1 MVNRIVFQC
10 LCIGALLGGV
20 AGLGL
25 CRVRAPG
32 TLGTEMK
39 SFAEL
44 FHFFPPV
51 HNTPNPFCLD
61 FGPFSVRNIAFL
73 HHPIELFF
81 GIPVDDHLAGNFRFR
96 SRPCGA
102 IVTNQNWHSYMDQQ
116 PIFGF
121 HGFHG
126 VSKRARRQAP
136 GVLEPREKRQNI
148 AIFNGGILPLVCA
161 VLPIGVTAG
170 LDNTAR
176 LSDAA
181 AMTYTG
187 GKNGAG
193 VYQRIINLMP
203 PHRVYIEPF
212 LGSGAILR
220 LKRPA
225 EVNIGLDLDAEVI
238 SYAAGIT
245 AGCDATGQ
253 YRQVERGSPATRI
266 ELADASSFLKSYPWR
281 GDELVYCDPPYL
293 LSTRKTIMR
302 DAYPFEMRDVDHRE
316 FLRCIRMVGHKA
328 KVLISGYWS
337 EMYAG
342 ALEGWNSTQFQA
354 MTRGGT
360 LATEWLWFNYPEP
373 TVLHDYSYLGANYR
387 ERERIKRKKRAWVNR
402 LAKMPRLERQSLL
415 AAFNDVGSTIDES
428 GSARVPLA
436 GVAGEDLTTRL
447 TDGAPCP
454 ETPVQ
459 GETAERSL

>member
-1 MVNRIVFQC
+1 MVNRVIFRC
-10 LCIGALLGGV
+10 LCVGALLGCL

-25 CRVRAPG
+25 FRVRALKQGFKAQHRARSFVAVGPTSAHLTHQSDKFPG
-32 TLGTEMK
+32 IRDLLKVGFKESTQAGAVPVK
-39 SFAEL
+39 SFSR
-44 FHFFPPV
+44 FSFFI
-51 HNTPNPFCLD
+51 H
-61 FGPFSVRNIAFL
+61 RNY
-73 HHPIELFF
+73 
-81 GIPVDDHLAGNFRFR
+81 D
-96 SRPCGA
+96 
-102 IVTNQNWHSYMDQQ
+102 
-116 PIFGF
+116 
-121 HGFHG
+121 
-126 VSKRARRQAP
+126 VSARARRQAP
-136 GVLEPREKRQNI
+136 GVLELLEPREKRQNI
-148 AIFNGGILPLVCA
+148 AIFNGGILPLICA

-170 LDNTAR
+170 LDNTGR

-203 PHRVYIEPF
+203 PHRVYVEPF
-212 LGSGAILR
+212 LGGGAILR

-225 EVNIGLDLDAEVI
+225 EVNIGLDLNPNVI
-238 SYAAGIT
+238 NDSAGIT
-245 AGCDATGQ
+245 AGCDATVHH
-253 YRQVERGSPATRI
+253 RQIERAPATRV
-266 ELADASSFLKSYPWR
+266 ELADANSFLKSYLWR

-316 FLRCIRMVGHKA
+316 FLRCIRMVGRKA

-342 ALEGWNSTQFQA
+342 ALKGWNSTQFQA

-360 LATEWLWFNYPEP
+360 PATEWLWFNYPEP

-402 LAKMPRLERQSLL
+402 LAKMPRLERQALL
-415 AAFNDVGSTIDES
+415 AAFNDVGSAIAES
-428 GSARVPLA
+428 GPTRSPLA
-436 GVAGEDLTTRL
+436 GANGEDVPNARF
-447 TDGAPCP
+447 TDGARRP
-454 ETPVQ
+454 ETPVE